1 MVDTRDLK
9 SLARKGVWV
18 QVPPRVQQEESNL
31 KYYKA
36 KSTEYTILVARSK
49 KDVLVAQLVEQLT
62 LNQWVQ
68 GSSPCQDTTSRGVAQ
83 LASAPRSGRGGRTLE
98 LSHPDK
104 LSPEKKRNA
113 FQTILHQCRNATLAK
128 LVEQR
133 IRNA

>member
-68 GSSPCQDTTSRGVAQ
+68 GSSPCQDTTAGC
-83 LASAPRSGRGGRTLE
+83 SAVGEP
-98 LSHPDK
+98 SHPDK

-113 FQTILHQCRNATLAK
+113 FQTILHQCRNATLAQ

>member
-68 GSSPCQDTTSRGVAQ
+68 GSSPCQDTTSGC
-83 LASAPRSGRGGRTLE
+83 SAVG
-98 LSHPDK
+98 
-104 LSPEKKRNA
+104 
-113 FQTILHQCRNATLAK
+113 
-128 LVEQR
+128 
-133 IRNA
+133 